1 MLVRLKRL
9 HASALLR
16 WESMAP
22 AARGAALVS
31 LGSMT
36 LVVMATVAKFLGDRL
51 HPFEIL
57 LFRSLVGFLFILPL
71 FVQDPLEPLRTRRF
85 GLHLT
90 RGIIGW
96 IGNACLF
103 WTITHM
109 LLADAMALQFSRP
122 LFMIPLAMIL
132 LAELPGWHRTAVTMI
147 GFFGILLYA
156 RPFTEGF
163 DPSAVV
169 GAVGAFFGGVVVVC
183 VKRLSSTEP
192 TRTIMFYYAFWTT
205 VFAILPAAWVWV
217 TPTWTELVL
226 LIAIGLLGISG
237 QACITHG
244 LAQGEA
250 TALVPLD
257 YSRILYSAILGY
269 LLFAEIPGPL
279 SIAGMALI
287 VGSSLHLVLTEKRRK

>member
-1 MLVRLKRL
+1 
-9 HASALLR
+9 
-16 WESMAP
+16 
-22 AARGAALVS
+22 
-31 LGSMT
+31 
-36 LVVMATVAKFLGDRL
+36 
-51 HPFEIL
+51 
-57 LFRSLVGFLFILPL
+57 
-71 FVQDPLEPLRTRRF
+71 
-85 GLHLT
+85 
-90 RGIIGW
+90 
-96 IGNACLF
+96 
-103 WTITHM
+103 M

-147 GFFGILLYA
+147 GFLGILLYA

-163 DPSAVV
+163 DTSAVV

-183 VKRLSSTEP
+183 VKRLSATEP

-287 VGSSLHLVLTEKRRK
+287 VASSLYLVVTKKRRK

>member
-9 HASALLR
+9 HASTLWR
-16 WESMAP
+16 WENMAL

-31 LGSMT
+31 IGSML
-36 LVVMATVAKFLGDRL
+36 LVVMSSVAKVLGDRL

-71 FVQDPLEPLRTRRF
+71 FIRDPMEPFRTKRF

-90 RGIIGW
+90 RGIVGW

-109 LLADAMALQFSRP
+109 LLADAMALQFARP
-122 LFMIPLAMIL
+122 LFMIPLAMVF
-132 LAELPGWHRTAVTMI
+132 LAELPGWQRTAVTMI
-147 GFFGILLYA
+147 GFLGILLYA

-163 DPSAVV
+163 DPAAVV
-169 GAVGAFFGGVVVVC
+169 GAVGALFGGVVVVC
-183 VKRLSSTEP
+183 VKRLSTTEP

-287 VGSSLHLVLTEKRRK
+287 VASSLYLVVTEKRRK